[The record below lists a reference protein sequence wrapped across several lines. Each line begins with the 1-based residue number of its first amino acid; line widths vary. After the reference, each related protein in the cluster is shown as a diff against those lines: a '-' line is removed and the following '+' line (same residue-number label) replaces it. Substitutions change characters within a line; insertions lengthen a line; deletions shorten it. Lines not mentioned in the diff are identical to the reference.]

1 MDDCARSGVA
11 CRQKIFSG
19 GRPNMSEENN
29 DLKRLSRR
37 NLLKA
42 GAAAGVA
49 AALPA
54 GSAQAAQPVAGS
66 RGGGSDAPELTFVNG
81 RIHTMDDDNSVVSSV
96 AIRDGRFVAVG
107 NAANP
112 GRSSNVINLH
122 GRTVVAG
129 LI

>member
-1 MDDCARSGVA
+1 MEEDL
-11 CRQKIFSG
+11 
-19 GRPNMSEENN
+19 MSEENN

-54 GSAQAAQPVAGS
+54 GPAQAAQPVAGS

-81 RIHTMDDDNSVVSSV
+81 RLHTMDDDNSVVRSV
-96 AIRDGRFVAVG
+96 AIPDRRLVAVG
-107 NAANP
+107 HAAHPRP
-112 GRSSNVINLH
+112 GADAVHLP
-122 GRTVVAG
+122 
-129 LI
+129 